1 MGTKKVNFGLFQVLD
16 STGDIFSL
24 NELTDLVEKKLREK
38 SERVITISNEQ
49 VYLNKIENFEK
60 YPDFTCLHVIRM
72 REDAPSIATLTSE
85 ELEEISLEKG
95 QFIAEDVSLLF
106 DSVYSI
112 IMIQINRNSVGPTKL
127 AHYFTELWSKV
138 DTSKDI
144 ETNIEFRVVLRP
156 DTYASLRK
164 KTDIKKLRVKAAD
177 MPKTKLPRTFKD
189 MFSAEEIRD
198 LEIDITF
205 SVGPSKTKSIPE
217 NFSDKIINAVEQ
229 DSYGLKEVEV
239 TAGVKR
245 DSKIITEIE
254 TFDLIDG
261 KLIFQKEYDIGDK
274 KSNRLDEAVVQNDMR
289 ELYNE
294 HRQKIR
300 NAINK

>member
-1 MGTKKVNFGLFQVLD
+1 
-16 STGDIFSL
+16 
-24 NELTDLVEKKLREK
+24 
-38 SERVITISNEQ
+38 
-49 VYLNKIENFEK
+49 
-60 YPDFTCLHVIRM
+60 
-72 REDAPSIATLTSE
+72 
-85 ELEEISLEKG
+85 
-95 QFIAEDVSLLF
+95 
-106 DSVYSI
+106 
-112 IMIQINRNSVGPTKL
+112 
-127 AHYFTELWSKV
+127 
-138 DTSKDI
+138 
-144 ETNIEFRVVLRP
+144 
-156 DTYASLRK
+156 
-164 KTDIKKLRVKAAD
+164 
-177 MPKTKLPRTFKD
+177 